1 MSSFLEFAKPKML
14 DIKKKINFANVSD
27 EKTDESSSSSA
38 QQSSE
43 QQQAAQPLAPQQ
55 TTPTAKATNPFITP
69 MTESTPGMSESW
81 VELAPSRTSLCSSV
95 DINMVIIDEKDK
107 DSRLSPV
114 SIAQSPHV
122 EFESLEQVKYKLV
135 REMLPPGKNTDWM
148 WDWSSRPENT
158 PPKTIRMVQYGSNL
172 TTPPNSPEPEM
183 SQYMPYESDSL
194 FNVRVVF
201 GFLVTN
207 IFSFVVGAAV
217 GFAVCRKIIKHHRH

>member
-14 DIKKKINFANVSD
+14 DIKKKINFANVSG

-69 MTESTPGMSESW
+69 MTESTPESW

-217 GFAVCRKIIKHHRH
+217 GFAVCRKIIKHHRHY

>member
-1 MSSFLEFAKPKML
+1 MSSFLEFTKPKML
-14 DIKKKINFANVSD
+14 DIKKRINFANVSG
-27 EKTDESSSSSA
+27 EKTDES
-38 QQSSE
+38 
-43 QQQAAQPLAPQQ
+43 APQQ
-55 TTPTAKATNPFITP
+55 QQPEQPVPHSTPTAKASSNPFITP
-69 MTESTPGMSESW
+69 MTESTPESW

-95 DINMVIIDEKDK
+95 DINMVIVDEKDK
-107 DSRLSPV
+107 DPRLSPV

-135 REMLPPGKNTDWM
+135 REMLPPGKNTDWI

-158 PPKTIRMVQYGSNL
+158 PPKTVRMVQYGSNL

-183 SQYMPYESDSL
+183 YQYLPYETDSL

-217 GFAVCRKIIKHHRH
+217 GFAVCRKIIKHHRQ

>member
-14 DIKKKINFANVSD
+14 DIKRKINFASG
-27 EKTDESSSSSA
+27 EKTDESVQPQQQTEQSSA
-38 QQSSE
+38 QQ
-43 QQQAAQPLAPQQ
+43 
-55 TTPTAKATNPFITP
+55 TTPSAKAVSNPFITP
-69 MTESTPGMSESW
+69 LTESTPGMPESW

-135 REMLPPGKNTDWM
+135 REMLPPGKNTDWI

-158 PPKTIRMVQYGSNL
+158 PPKTVRMVQYGSNL
-172 TTPPNSPEPEM
+172 TTPPNSPEPELY
-183 SQYMPYESDSL
+183 QYLPCESDSL

-217 GFAVCRKIIKHHRH
+217 GFAVCRKLIKHHRQ

>member
-14 DIKKKINFANVSD
+14 DIKKKINFANVSG
-27 EKTDESSSSSA
+27 EKTDGSSGSSSTQ

-43 QQQAAQPLAPQQ
+43 QQPQPLAQQ
-55 TTPTAKATNPFITP
+55 TTPTAKASNPFITP

-122 EFESLEQVKYKLV
+122 EFESLEQVKIKLV
-135 REMLPPGKNTDWM
+135 KEMLPPGKNTDWI

-158 PPKTIRMVQYGSNL
+158 PPKTLRMVQYGSNL

-183 SQYMPYESDSL
+183 SQYLPYEMDAL

-217 GFAVCRKIIKHHRH
+217 GFAVCRKIVKYHRQ

>member
-1 MSSFLEFAKPKML
+1 ML
-14 DIKKKINFANVSD
+14 DIKKKINFADMSG
-27 EKTDESSSSSA
+27 EKTDESST
-38 QQSSE
+38 
-43 QQQAAQPLAPQQ
+43 QQQPEQPLVQQ

-135 REMLPPGKNTDWM
+135 KEMLPPGKTDWI

-158 PPKTIRMVQYGSNL
+158 PPKTVRIVQYGSNL

-183 SQYMPYESDSL
+183 YQYMAYESDSL

-217 GFAVCRKIIKHHRH
+217 GYVARLYSIKNILSISFIF

>member
-14 DIKKKINFANVSD
+14 DIKKRINFANVSS
-27 EKTDESSSSSA
+27 EKTDES
-38 QQSSE
+38 
-43 QQQAAQPLAPQQ
+43 APQQ
-55 TTPTAKATNPFITP
+55 QSEQPVPHSTPTAKASNPFITP
-69 MTESTPGMSESW
+69 MTESTPESW

-95 DINMVIIDEKDK
+95 DINMVIVDEKDK
-107 DSRLSPV
+107 DPRLSPV

-135 REMLPPGKNTDWM
+135 REMLPPGKNTDWI

-158 PPKTIRMVQYGSNL
+158 PPKTVRMVQYGSNL

-183 SQYMPYESDSL
+183 YQYLPYETDSL

>member
-14 DIKKKINFANVSD
+14 DIKKKINFANMTG
-27 EKTDESSSSSA
+27 EKNDDP
-38 QQSSE
+38 QSE
-43 QQQAAQPLAPQQ
+43 QQSLPPAPAQQ
-55 TTPTAKATNPFITP
+55 TPTARQSSNPFITP
-69 MTESTPGMSESW
+69 LTESTPGMSESW

-95 DINMVIIDEKDK
+95 DINMVVVDEKDK

-114 SIAQSPHV
+114 SMIQSPHV
-122 EFESLEQVKYKLV
+122 EFESLEQVKVRLV
-135 REMLPPGKNTDWM
+135 REMLPPGKNTDWI

-158 PPKTIRMVQYGSNL
+158 PPKTVRMVQYGSNL
-172 TTPPNSPEPEM
+172 TTPPNSPEPELYY
-183 SQYMPYESDSL
+183 YMPCDSDSF

-217 GFAVCRKIIKHHRH
+217 GFAVCRKIIKHHRQ